1 MRRRMAD
8 RCVLGIESSADDFS
22 VGISTF
28 DGKTLANVIDAYVPE
43 EGGIH
48 PREAARHHA
57 EVAARVLDSA
67 LIESGMKPQG
77 LSVISFSQGPGLGP
91 CLRTGATVA
100 RALSSYL
107 KIPLVGVNHCVAH
120 IEIGKLKTGTEN
132 PLTLYVSGGNT
143 IVAAYEAGRYR
154 VFGET
159 MDIALGNCL
168 DVFAREAGLH
178 QKPGLPF
185 GAVVERLAQNG
196 KRLVKLPYT
205 VKGMDVSLSGLLTAA
220 VAVLKKGECKVEDL
234 CYSLQETA
242 FSMVTE
248 VTERALAHTGKKEVL
263 LTGGVAAN
271 KRLQGMIK
279 TVAEEHD
286 ARYDVVPTEFAI
298 DNGAMIAWTGVLAYK
313 HGLVTEIERS
323 QVRLR
328 WRLEEVEIPWM
339 R

>member
-1 MRRRMAD
+1 MAD

-67 LIESGMKPQG
+67 LIESGMKPQD